1 MGAIPPTPSP
11 FYFLLLARLPASP
24 PSLYLLLYVL
34 PYLLTMSSQKCIR
47 SFICSVIA
55 TRYISC
61 TEHLLTFRAIAMFVF
76 WGIMLKAY
84 KLWIRSLSL
93 CLKVTLLTFNAIR
106 SVLTIAAC
114 ISILLNCKVEV
125 ANFINKSSSQCL
137 ITEQGKKETKLH
149 KKKKNL
155 EPALKNTNTK
165 WYKTILTLC
174 YKDKVLFRHTN
185 MKGNPEIQQN

>member
-1 MGAIPPTPSP
+1 M
-11 FYFLLLARLPASP
+11 
-24 PSLYLLLYVL
+24 
-34 PYLLTMSSQKCIR
+34 
-47 SFICSVIA
+47 
-55 TRYISC
+55 
-61 TEHLLTFRAIAMFVF
+61 
-76 WGIMLKAY
+76 
-84 KLWIRSLSL
+84 

-137 ITEQGKKETKLH
+137 ITELGKKETKLH
-149 KKKKNL
+149 KKTNL
-155 EPALKNTNTK
+155 EPVLKNTNTK
-165 WYKTILTLC
+165 LYKTILTLC

>member
-11 FYFLLLARLPASP
+11 FHFLLLARLPASP

-149 KKKKNL
+149 KKTNL